1 MLVELTGIAVSTDEA
16 AHIKVL
22 YNALDSFDKKKID
35 IKLKSLPELRGQFCR
50 HRKAVHSHSELMA
63 RFILY
68 EIDAFLLQVQYTD
81 PFSLGI
87 QYLAVL
93 VTVE

>member
-1 MLVELTGIAVSTDEA
+1 MLIELTGIAVSTDEA

-63 RFILY
+63 RFILH
-68 EIDAFLLQVQYTD
+68 EIDAFFYKCNTQ
-81 PFSLGI
+81 GI
-87 QYLAVL
+87 YSVSCSPGDS
-93 VTVE
+93 